1 MFRCFCATAF
11 AAAMMPGL
19 CRVAAQAPIKPA
31 RIGWLSRL
39 APTAPDK
46 NLDGFRRGMRER
58 GYVEGQTFTIET
70 RYSDGTPERM
80 PAFAQEL
87 EDAGV
92 DVIVAGAF
100 EGLQAATIS
109 TRRVPLVMAPSADP
123 VVAGLVT
130 SLSRPGGRI
139 TGITE
144 MMPELTPKR
153 LQLLKQIVPTV
164 SRVAILWQP
173 GALSEEAL
181 TRTVHETQ
189 SAAREMH
196 VEVLL
201 VGAAG
206 AGDFDAAFATM
217 ARQRVDGLI
226 VLSNPLFAA
235 QRQPLVEHVARQRLP
250 AIYEGTAFV
259 ESGGLISYGADI
271 PDVYR
276 RTATLVDKIL
286 KGANPG
292 DLPIDGPTRSDM
304 GVNLKTAKALG
315 VTIPAALVKQAAVV
329 IE

>member
-1 MFRCFCATAF
+1 
-11 AAAMMPGL
+11 
-19 CRVAAQAPIKPA
+19 
-31 RIGWLSRL
+31 
-39 APTAPDK
+39 
-46 NLDGFRRGMRER
+46 
-58 GYVEGQTFTIET
+58 
-70 RYSDGTPERM
+70 
-80 PAFAQEL
+80 
-87 EDAGV
+87 
-92 DVIVAGAF
+92 
-100 EGLQAATIS
+100 
-109 TRRVPLVMAPSADP
+109 MAPSADP